1 MDSFA
6 MRHLILS
13 RPAQLE
19 PLSSMMVDDDQ
30 CVQRC
35 LSTSLSRGEV
45 RADADIK
52 EAQCAGSSSEPGQIW
67 QHDLLILSI
76 SN

>member
-35 LSTSLSRGEV
+35 LSTSLYGEKCV
-45 RADADIK
+45 LTLTVKRRNEQELK
-52 EAQCAGSSSEPGQIW
+52 
-67 QHDLLILSI
+67 
-76 SN
+76 